1 MASSEFILAP
11 RIDERKMREESKKM
25 ELSLQRS
32 ARQAADDFEYWFGKG
47 FERGAEKGTLK
58 VKTKLKNLQGF
69 LMITGANLASSAV
82 MAAASAA
89 KEIATKAFEGAE
101 EYAQIARE
109 RLNDMADL
117 NDNADA
123 LGINRGRYAALSA
136 VGISARLDQSDI
148 RGILSGF
155 VGALE
160 RPEMTLYKD
169 SAEKNGIENS
179 FLDFVGTMAKMKPET
194 AAQYMNQVFGDED
207 ALLASRFMKPFKQ
220 IIANKGDLTFQNI
233 MDTMFGG
240 KVRTSELDTALNRS
254 ANSAAIL
261 ARGDGDAFQ
270 KKIIDGIS
278 QAQAKNVVAS
288 DASEARR
295 IQAHLE
301 VLDLKVKGKVLA
313 DNAEIKTLQIEQQL
327 MNAPVSYF
335 HGAGEKWRAL
345 KAAGNHPINSWENW
359 QNFMG
364 KLWEWG
370 VHNPVTATTGRN
382 GIQLLSD
389 YTDRRGREIN
399 SALVQYVEE
408 HADKNKNRAD
418 VGPNAMK

>member
-32 ARQAADDFEYWFGKG
+32 ARQAAEDFEYWFGKG
-47 FERGAEKGTLK
+47 FERGAERGATK

-69 LMITGANLASSAV
+69 LMITGANLASNAV

-89 KEIATKAFEGAE
+89 KEIATKVFDGAE

-160 RPEMTLYKD
+160 RPEMALYKD

-220 IIANKGDLTFQNI
+220 IIANEGVLSFQNI

-240 KVRTSELDTALNRS
+240 KVRTNDLDTALNQG

-278 QAQAKNVVAS
+278 QVQAKSVVEA
-288 DASEARR
+288 DASEASR

-301 VLDLKVKGKVLA
+301 VLDLKVKGKLLA
-313 DNAEIKTLQIEQQL
+313 DKAEIKTVQVEQQV
-327 MNAPVSYF
+327 MKGAVSYF
-335 HGAGEKWRAL
+335 HGAGDKWKAL
-345 KAAGNHPINSWENW
+345 KAAGSQPINSLENW

-364 KLWEWG
+364 KLWVWG

-389 YTDRRGREIN
+389 YTDRHGREMN

-408 HADKNKNRAD
+408 HAENNKNRAD